1 MLKTDII
8 LESKKY
14 SINNN
19 VLFDMIMKLEE
30 ILRQLKKETIEE
42 SKNKLTDIII
52 MMSHIIEENNRNL
65 SEINREIK
73 NLEKSQYSF
82 QSTDDMDSIE
92 FENGIYKGLFIN
104 EKKEGKGIYKYNS
117 GEKYEGEYKN
127 NLRNGFGIYTYKDGY
142 IYKGQ
147 WKDDKKHGKGILY
160 FPNGEIYEGDFREG
174 DFDGLGIFHYY
185 NGDKFIGNFRNN
197 SREGYGI
204 KFTQDNSVIFTKY
217 SGNKMKKSFVPNF

>member
-204 KFTQDNSVIFTKY
+204 KFTRDNSVIFTKY
-217 SGNKMKKSFVPNF
+217 SGNQMKKSFVPNF

>member
-82 QSTDDMDSIE
+82 RSADGVDSIE

-217 SGNKMKKSFVPNF
+217 SGNQMKKSFVPNF

>member
-92 FENGIYKGLFIN
+92 FENGIYKGQFKKK
-104 EKKEGKGIYKYNS
+104 KKEGKGIYKYNS

-204 KFTQDNSVIFTKY
+204 KFTRDNSVIFTKY
-217 SGNKMKKSFVPNF
+217 SGNQMKKSFVPNF

>member
-92 FENGIYKGLFIN
+92 FENGIYKGQFIN
-104 EKKEGKGIYKYNS
+104 EKKEGKGIYKYNN

>member
-73 NLEKSQYSF
+73 NLEKSQYSS

-204 KFTQDNSVIFTKY
+204 KFTRDNSVIFTKY
-217 SGNKMKKSFVPNF
+217 SGNQMKKSFVPNF